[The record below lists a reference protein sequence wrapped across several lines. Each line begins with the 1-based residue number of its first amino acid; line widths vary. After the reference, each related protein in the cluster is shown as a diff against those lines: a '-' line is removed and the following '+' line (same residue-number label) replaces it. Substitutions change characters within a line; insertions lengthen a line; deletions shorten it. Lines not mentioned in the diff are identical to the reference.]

1 VHHGDESVFEDFLQ
15 VYEVGQ
21 GSLLRRQIFEA
32 VPLESQ
38 PFLALRPQ
46 VLIPEEDLVKSTTID
61 RTRTVS
67 TDLCF

>member
-21 GSLLRRQIFEA
+21 GSLLRRQTFEA
-32 VPLESQ
+32 GPLEFQS
-38 PFLALRPQ
+38 FLAFPPQ

-61 RTRTVS
+61 QTRRVS
-67 TDLCF
+67 IY